1 MYTFGDIIP
10 NPENHQNHSDADQN
24 PVKQHGVKFQC
35 YSNGIV
41 SSTASTLLQVSVM
54 FKRKVLK
61 TELHIIMKLK
71 NRNDTIL
78 FDMGHGFDIF
88 GSEMNL

>member
-1 MYTFGDIIP
+1 MLIKTGKAAWR
-10 NPENHQNHSDADQN
+10 H
-24 PVKQHGVKFQC
+24 
-35 YSNGIV
+35 V
-41 SSTASTLLQVSVM
+41 SMLLKRYRLFICIYPAPISVM

>member
-1 MYTFGDIIP
+1 MLLKRHRFFICIYPAPSFSHVQKESP
-10 NPENHQNHSDADQN
+10 QNRTSYH
-24 PVKQHGVKFQC
+24 
-35 YSNGIV
+35 YEI
-41 SSTASTLLQVSVM
+41 
-54 FKRKVLK
+54 
-61 TELHIIMKLK
+61 K

>member
-1 MYTFGDIIP
+1 
-10 NPENHQNHSDADQN
+10 
-24 PVKQHGVKFQC
+24 
-35 YSNGIV
+35 
-41 SSTASTLLQVSVM
+41 M

-88 GSEMNL
+88 GSEMNLLIVKI

>member
-1 MYTFGDIIP
+1 MLLNI
-10 NPENHQNHSDADQN
+10 
-24 PVKQHGVKFQC
+24 KC

-41 SSTASTLLQVSVM
+41 SSSASTLLQVSIM

-88 GSEMNL
+88 GSDNEFMNC